1 MLLLIISSIYADDPE
16 RNTEFNYKDMKRRD
30 RRRWERADVDK
41 DDKLTKEELTS
52 FLHPEEIDH
61 MKDIMVE
68 ETLEDIDKDKD
79 GKVSLDEYIGEHFVC
94 MIHDPLNFKSA
105 QWPTYC
111 NFKSATL
118 VKCMRLGIVMHLG
131 ITRPEKKICF
141 YSGIYSN
148 LTNLKFFL
156 QPDFF
161 LSTWCI

>member
-105 QWPTYC
+105 
-111 NFKSATL
+111 TL
-118 VKCMRLGIVMHLG
+118 VKCMRLGIVIHLG
-131 ITRPEKKICF
+131 ITRPKKNNCC
-141 YSGIYSN
+141 YSGN
-148 LTNLKFFL
+148 LTNVKFSNL
-156 QPDFF
+156 IFF
-161 LSTWCI
+161 LSIWYI